1 MDMKFR
7 LEGKVAIVTGA
18 ARGIGKEIAT
28 ALAREKADLA
38 LCDLNIHRLERLSVE
53 LEEKYGAKV
62 LPFKVDVSRSDQVF
76 DMVEEVIKRLEKID
90 ILVNNAGIAI
100 KKGFL
105 DLSEKEWDRV
115 IEVNLKGVFLF
126 SQAVAR
132 KMIERKVRG
141 SIVNISSIAGIMA
154 YGPAGA
160 SYSASKAGVNL
171 LTKHIAY
178 ELAPFGI
185 RVNAIAPGIVETE
198 LSKSGLKNE
207 VSRISRLK
215 RIPLG
220 RIGKPE
226 DVARAVVFLAS
237 DESSYITGEVL
248 VVDGGMISAIY
259 FQ

>member
-1 MDMKFR
+1 MKFR

-28 ALAREKADLA
+28 ALAKEGANLA
-38 LCDLNIHRLERLSVE
+38 LCDLDIERLEKHSIK
-53 LEEKYGAKV
+53 LEEEYGLKA
-62 LPFKVDVSRSDQVF
+62 LPFKVDVSKSDQILA
-76 DMVEEVIKRLEKID
+76 MVEEVVKRFGKID

-100 KKGFL
+100 KKRFL
-105 DLSEKEWDRV
+105 DISEKEWNEV
-115 IEVNLKGVFLF
+115 IDVNLKGVFLF
-126 SQAVAR
+126 SQAVAKR
-132 KMIERKVRG
+132 MIEGKIRG
-141 SIVNISSIAGIMA
+141 SIVNISSIAGIIA

-160 SYSASKAGVNL
+160 PYSASKAGVNI
-171 LTKHIAY
+171 LTKHMAY

-207 VSRISRLK
+207 VSRASRLK

-248 VVDGGMISAIY
+248 VVDGGMISAVY
-259 FQ
+259 FE